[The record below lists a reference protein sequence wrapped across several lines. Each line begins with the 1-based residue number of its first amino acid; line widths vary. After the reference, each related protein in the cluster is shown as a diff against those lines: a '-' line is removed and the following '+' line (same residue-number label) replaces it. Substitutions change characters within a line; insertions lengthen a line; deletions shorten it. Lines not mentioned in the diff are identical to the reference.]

1 MLISQAYIHYGIV
14 RYLYSLVDR
23 SILTMH
29 GVDTIMQDMQVLKSH
44 SVSTS
49 VSKVECYVCGKGLQ
63 DGHSITAKTLP
74 NGIVLFCDVHYSL
87 Q

>member
-1 MLISQAYIHYGIV
+1 MV

-23 SILTMH
+23 RVITMQ
-29 GVDTIMQDMQVLKSH
+29 GANQTIVQNIRVLKSQT
-44 SVSTS
+44 VSTS
-49 VSKVECYVCGKGLQ
+49 VSKVECYICGKGLE

-74 NGIVLFCDVHYSL
+74 NGIVLFCDVHYPL

>member
-1 MLISQAYIHYGIV
+1 MV

-23 SILTMH
+23 SILTMQ
-29 GVDTIMQDMQVLKSH
+29 GANQTIIHKTQILKSQTIL
-44 SVSTS
+44 TS
-49 VSKVECYVCGKGLQ
+49 VSKVECYICGKGLE

-74 NGIVLFCDVHYSL
+74 NGIVLFCDVHYPL